1 MSETFNDRLR
11 RLRKK
16 SGLNQEELAERT
28 GFSIMTI
35 RRWEWGERSPRVDEV
50 KALAKAL
57 GVSEADLLNDSPEK
71 SGKWI
76 LNITVRQELKEEV
89 IDLSKPIPEI
99 STIIT
104 ANTGAY
110 IALGGSYEHFLD
122 DTLFKGLI
130 AQLKKMRD
138 GVIQQGKANGAI
150 PDDSKK
156 RR

>member
-1 MSETFNDRLR
+1 MSESFGK
-11 RLRKK
+11 RLRKRIK
-16 SGLNQEELAERT
+16 QQGLTQQEIADALDISRNTVWRWINDKATPESYILQRLAT
-28 GFSIMTI
+28 ALHIS
-35 RRWEWGERSPRVDEV
+35 VD
-50 KALAKAL
+50 
-57 GVSEADLLNDSPEK
+57 DLLNDSPEK
-71 SGKWI
+71 SGEWI

-110 IALGGSYEHFLD
+110 IALGGSYELFTD
-122 DTLFKGLI
+122 DSLFKGLI

-138 GVIQQGKANGAI
+138 GVIQQGKATGAI
-150 PDDSKK
+150 PDDCKK

>member
-1 MSETFNDRLR
+1 MSKSFGKRLR
-11 RLRKK
+11 AFRKK

-28 GFSIMTI
+28 GVSIMTV
-35 RRWEWGERSPRVDEV
+35 RRWEWGERSPRVEDV

-57 GVSEADLLNDSPEK
+57 GVSETDLLHDSPDNPGE
-71 SGKWI
+71 WI
-76 LNITVRQELKEEV
+76 LSITVKQQLEEEV
-89 IDLSKPIPEI
+89 IDLGKPIPEI
-99 STIIT
+99 CTIVT

-110 IALGGSYEHFLD
+110 IALGGNYDLFSD

-138 GVIQQGKANGAI
+138 GVIQQGKATGAI
-150 PDDSKK
+150 PDDNKK